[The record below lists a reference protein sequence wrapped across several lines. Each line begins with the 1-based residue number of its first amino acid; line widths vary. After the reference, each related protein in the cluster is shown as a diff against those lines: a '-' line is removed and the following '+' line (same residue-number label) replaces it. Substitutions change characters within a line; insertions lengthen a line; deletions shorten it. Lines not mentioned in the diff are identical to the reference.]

1 MLDKYANQKDFRP
14 WSFSKEQSEMLGDIL
29 FTSLWQVYCLPQGGV
44 MPRADQQPEELGTVC
59 SVSLTYKTLLMFL
72 L

>member
-1 MLDKYANQKDFRP
+1 VLDKHPNQKDFCP

-29 FTSLWQVYCLPQGGV
+29 FTSLWHVYCLPQGV
-44 MPRADQQPEELGTVC
+44 MPRVDQQPEELGTTC
-59 SVSLTYKTLLMFL
+59 SISMTYKPLLIVL